1 MDDCLFCKIASG
13 EMEADVVHTG
23 ERVIA
28 FRDINPGAPTHVLLI
43 PKEHVTDVSELTAE
57 HGELLAEIF
66 TTAQRLASA
75 EGVDESGYRVVANRG
90 PNAGQSVM
98 HLHFHLLGGRRL
110 GWPPG

>member
-13 EMEADVVHTG
+13 EMDADVVHTG
-23 ERVIA
+23 DKVVA

-43 PKEHVTDVSELTAE
+43 PKEHLADGSDLTPQHAD
-57 HGELLAEIF
+57 LLAEIF
-66 TTAQRLASA
+66 TTAQQLASA
-75 EGVDESGYRVVANRG
+75 DGVDESGYRIVVNRG